1 MTTREDGTMMTADE
15 ARGLTREATNRDS
28 GTLAGRIAAERRA
41 FKGTWRGRRRLAR
54 VRRGIEREARRGG
67 RCVDVLVG
75 PYVRAMALSDYLSD
89 HGYHTG
95 VNTIGNN
102 YEVRVSW

>member
-1 MTTREDGTMMTADE
+1 MMVTADK
-15 ARGLTREATNRDS
+15 ARSLTREAANRNS
-28 GTLAGRIAAERRA
+28 GTLASRIVSERRA
-41 FKGTWRGRRRLAR
+41 FTGTWRGRRRLAR

-67 RCVDVLVG
+67 RCVNVLVG

-89 HGYHTG
+89 YGYHTV
-95 VNTIGNN
+95 VNTIGNS